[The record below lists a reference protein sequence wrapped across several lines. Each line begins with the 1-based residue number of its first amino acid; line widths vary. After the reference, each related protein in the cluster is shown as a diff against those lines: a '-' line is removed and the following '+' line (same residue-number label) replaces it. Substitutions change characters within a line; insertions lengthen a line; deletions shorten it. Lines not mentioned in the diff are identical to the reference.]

1 MYRCVNA
8 RCTGF
13 CSEGERNA
21 IADRA
26 VKKGLISR
34 VIGAEEGIEG
44 SEIAERFGKKS
55 LFVLSTISLSP
66 GAAGVPFSVPFYGAR
81 YSMLGR

>member
-1 MYRCVNA
+1 MRDAQVFVPK
-8 RCTGF
+8 GIG
-13 CSEGERNA
+13 GERNA

-66 GAAGVPFSVPFYGAR
+66 GAGVPFPVPFYGAR